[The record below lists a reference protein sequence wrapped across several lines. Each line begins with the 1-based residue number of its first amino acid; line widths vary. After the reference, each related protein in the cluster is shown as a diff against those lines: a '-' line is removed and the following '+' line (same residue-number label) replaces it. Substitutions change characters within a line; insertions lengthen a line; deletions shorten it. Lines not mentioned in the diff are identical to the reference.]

1 MYTLEEIKKITDEKE
16 LENVILRMVNKKTE
30 LLLED
35 LSATKERKQEIKEEL
50 QELERIT
57 DYFVKD
63 MIKNF

>member
-35 LSATKERKQEIKEEL
+35 LSATNERKQEIKEEL
-50 QELERIT
+50 KELERIT